1 MTPASEVL
9 PAEQHP
15 PRAVVYLYS
24 QTGQLREVADAL
36 TAPLVARGWDIR
48 WVDVQPRVAFPFP
61 WPIRRFFGVFPA
73 AVDPEALVE
82 LVEPAGGFETE
93 PEELV
98 ILAYQVWYLA
108 PSLPIRSLLK
118 AHPEAF
124 RNRRV
129 VSLIA
134 CRNMWYSAAI
144 EVSGLLRSAGARR
157 VDVIAATD
165 TRRQA
170 TTLVTTLRWL
180 LTGRREPFL
189 WFGRAG
195 VGDAELARVADVGGC
210 IAESGQC
217 PQVAAPIVPTLAA
230 ADLLAG
236 TVFRRWGATVR
247 SARRFGALAQA
258 ASLGNIRARLGN
270 RHRGGYAGDR
280 MRGTRRRRAVRRGG
294 GWFRA
299 SPDLVRRGGGLRG
312 GDRVMV
318 PPQTANPK
326 LGRVLANRSFPTADA
341 GRAAALS
348 RIPAAMTGL
357 APVAGDSEPDGRPR

>member
-1 MTPASEVL
+1 MTRASEVL
-9 PAEQHP
+9 PAEQP
-15 PRAVVYLYS
+15 PLRAVVYLYS
-24 QTGQLREVADAL
+24 QTGQLREVAEAL

-93 PEELV
+93 PEELA

-157 VDVIAATD
+157 VEVIAATD
-165 TRRQA
+165 TRRQS
-170 TTLVTTLRWL
+170 TTFVTTLRWL

-195 VGDAELARVADVGGC
+195 VGDAELARVADVGATHRRVGAVSAGRGAHRAYPGC
-210 IAESGQC
+210 GGSPCRQGVSQVGRNGQ
-217 PQVAAPIVPTLAA
+217 VGSAIRRGG
-230 ADLLAG
+230 AG
-236 TVFRRWGATVR
+236 RE
-247 SARRFGALAQA
+247 
-258 ASLGNIRARLGN
+258 LGDIRARLGN
-270 RHRGGYAGDR
+270 RHRGGYAADR
-280 MRGTRRRRAVRRGG
+280 MHGTRRRRAV
-294 GWFRA
+294 
-299 SPDLVRRGGGLRG
+299 
-312 GDRVMV
+312 
-318 PPQTANPK
+318 
-326 LGRVLANRSFPTADA
+326 
-341 GRAAALS
+341 
-348 RIPAAMTGL
+348 
-357 APVAGDSEPDGRPR
+357 

>member
-1 MTPASEVL
+1 MTPVSE
-9 PAEQHP
+9 PWATEQHP

-36 TAPLVARGWDIR
+36 TAPLVAHGWGIR
-48 WVDVQPRVAFPFP
+48 WVDVEPRVPFPFP

-73 AVDPEALVE
+73 AVNPEAFVE
-82 LVEPAGGFETE
+82 LVEPAGGFGTETDG
-93 PEELV
+93 PEEMV

-118 AHPEAF
+118 AHPEAV

-144 EVSGLLRSAGARR
+144 EVSGLLQSAGARS
-157 VDVIAATD
+157 VEVVAATD
-165 TRRQA
+165 TRGQS

-195 VGDAELARVADVGGC
+195 IGDAELARVAGAGRCV
-210 IAESGQC
+210 AESGQC
-217 PQVAAPIVPTLAA
+217 RQAAAPIVPALAA

-236 TVFRRWGATVR
+236 TVFR
-247 SARRFGALAQA
+247 
-258 ASLGNIRARLGN
+258 
-270 RHRGGYAGDR
+270 GG
-280 MRGTRRRRAVRRGG
+280 
-294 GWFRA
+294 
-299 SPDLVRRGGGLRG
+299 
-312 GDRVMV
+312 
-318 PPQTANPK
+318 
-326 LGRVLANRSFPTADA
+326 
-341 GRAAALS
+341 
-348 RIPAAMTGL
+348 
-357 APVAGDSEPDGRPR
+357 E

>member
-1 MTPASEVL
+1 MTRASE
-9 PAEQHP
+9 ASATEQRP

-82 LVEPAGGFETE
+82 LVEPAGGFDTE

-118 AHPEAF
+118 AHPEAV

-157 VDVIAATD
+157 VEVVAATD
-165 TRRQA
+165 TRRQS

-195 VGDAELARVADVGGC
+195 VGDAELARVAGVGAMHRRVRAVSASRGAHRAHPGC
-210 IAESGQC
+210 GGSSCRHGVSSVGRDGQ
-217 PQVAAPIVPTLAA
+217 V
-230 ADLLAG
+230 G
-236 TVFRRWGATVR
+236 
-247 SARRFGALAQA
+247 SA
-258 ASLGNIRARLGN
+258 I
-270 RHRGGYAGDR
+270 
-280 MRGTRRRRAVRRGG
+280 RRAG
-294 GWFRA
+294 
-299 SPDLVRRGGGLRG
+299 
-312 GDRVMV
+312 
-318 PPQTANPK
+318 
-326 LGRVLANRSFPTADA
+326 A
-341 GRAAALS
+341 GR
-348 RIPAAMTGL
+348 
-357 APVAGDSEPDGRPR
+357 EPWQRSCSAWESASWWVCR